1 MLMKHASVMLLT
13 VMDEEALSPNKLYL
27 CPVSTAIILEGGIVM
42 NNLQNQPQAICVLFG
57 LSYALNL
64 DYPKDMKNTLN
75 LEFRGC
81 QCIHF

>member
-1 MLMKHASVMLLT
+1 MK
-13 VMDEEALSPNKLYL
+13 KLFLQISY
-27 CPVSTAIILEGGIVM
+27 TFAQFAIILEGGIVM